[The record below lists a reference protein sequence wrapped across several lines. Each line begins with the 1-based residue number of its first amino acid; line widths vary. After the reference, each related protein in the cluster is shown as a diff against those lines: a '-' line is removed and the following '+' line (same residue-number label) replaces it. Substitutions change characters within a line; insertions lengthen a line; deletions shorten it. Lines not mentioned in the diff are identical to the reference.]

1 MLRLLTSLALLTTS
15 LAAATP
21 VPDVPAVRFDLLP
34 GGKVNVV
41 VGTRTYPMESAK
53 AAELRQAL
61 EALDLPGIRADIS
74 KMRERLRAGEKAEV
88 EAGIK
93 AKAVERENGRVK
105 AAEREIAELEKRR
118 ASLEEQIKRAQR
130 AKSDSLDSL
139 RSQLSG
145 VNQRLAKEN
154 RDLARAKELQAK
166 AKRAKE
172 EADGAAKAGP
182 AEAERLRKSAEERL
196 EKVRAALKAAGVA

>member
-1 MLRLLTSLALLTTS
+1 MLRLPTCLALMTTC
-15 LAAATP
+15 LAAATA

-41 VGTRTYPMESAK
+41 VGTRTYPMEAAK
-53 AAELRQAL
+53 AAELRKAL
-61 EALDLPGIRADIS
+61 EAMDLPGIRADIS
-74 KMRERLRAGEKAEV
+74 KMKEQLRAGEKAEV

-118 ASLEEQIKRAQR
+118 SSLEEQIKRAQR
-130 AKSDSLDSL
+130 AKSDSLDGL

-166 AKRAKE
+166 AKRAKD
-172 EADGAAKAGP
+172 EADSLAKAGP

>member
-118 ASLEEQIKRAQR
+118 ASIEEQIKRAQR

-154 RDLARAKELQAK
+154 RDLARAKELQAN
-166 AKRAKE
+166 AKRAKD
-172 EADGAAKAGP
+172 EADGVAKAGP
-182 AEAERLRKSAEERL
+182 AEAERLRKSAEGRL